1 MVVSTTP
8 SDLVNRFGTLRYWT
22 DMSLSPSRTSPWI
35 CWIGV
40 SVGCYSCKAIKSVSV
55 CKTHK
60 NQQRG
65 SLKLQLLPGSSQL
78 GWLVPGP
85 FLVPALSCP
94 LLSTHQQC
102 PVEPWHCRA
111 LYWPCSSHSGTKT
124 PGIGYPSGLVVWTLS
139 LWCSQWVLGLSGRSE
154 ERGKGLNQVTV

>member
-22 DMSLSPSRTSPWI
+22 DMSLSPSPTSPWI
-35 CWIGV
+35 FCIGV

-124 PGIGYPSGLVVWTLS
+124 TRIRYPSELIVWTLS
-139 LWCSQWVLGLSGRSE
+139 LCCSQRVLALSGRSVE
-154 ERGKGLNQVTV
+154 TGKGLN